1 MEKKTTYLVM
11 ETHPAYAILLDNEGR
26 FVKAANCGYERGDR
40 LESAV
45 LLRYPQDARA
55 KRRRR
60 IRMAVSLAACI
71 CLAIFGVEQY
81 RYVFVPYGK
90 IQMEINPGVE
100 MEVSRSGRVVELNG
114 TNADGKSLIDGY
126 EYEGK
131 DRYEVADEL
140 ADRAIE
146 MDYLANGGEIVI
158 TADAQSAKWVQ
169 VSEREIQEELEGH
182 LAEYD
187 ISIVISTA
195 PEKMIQEETESI
207 TIPGPAQETQQ
218 SVQPSG
224 EVDDGDSG
232 YGDDSYGDNGYS
244 GDSGYSDGDD
254 AGDSGYDDDGD
265 D

>member
-11 ETHPAYAILLDNEGR
+11 ETHPAYAILLDHEGR

-158 TADAQSAKWVQ
+158 TANAQSAEWVQ

>member
-1 MEKKTTYLVM
+1 MEY
-11 ETHPAYAILLDNEGR
+11 
-26 FVKAANCGYERGDR
+26 
-40 LESAV
+40 
-45 LLRYPQDARA
+45 
-55 KRRRR
+55 
-60 IRMAVSLAACI
+60 
-71 CLAIFGVEQY
+71 
-81 RYVFVPYGK
+81 
-90 IQMEINPGVE
+90 
-100 MEVSRSGRVVELNG
+100 
-114 TNADGKSLIDGY
+114 
-126 EYEGK
+126 
-131 DRYEVADEL
+131 L
-140 ADRAIE
+140 AD
-146 MDYLANGGEIVI
+146 GGEIVI
-158 TADAQSAKWVQ
+158 TADAQSAEWVQ

-195 PEKMIQEETESI
+195 SEKMIQEETESI

-254 AGDSGYDDDGD
+254 AGDSGYDDGGD

>member
-158 TADAQSAKWVQ
+158 TANAQSAKWVQ
-169 VSEREIQEELEGH
+169 VSEREIQEELGIPAA
-182 LAEYD
+182 AED
-187 ISIVISTA
+187 LRPAA
-195 PEKMIQEETESI
+195 PV
-207 TIPGPAQETQQ
+207 PVPA
-218 SVQPSG
+218 
-224 EVDDGDSG
+224 DGDSQ
-232 YGDDSYGDNGYS
+232 
-244 GDSGYSDGDD
+244 
-254 AGDSGYDDDGD
+254 
-265 D
+265 